1 MKDYDYHRPA
11 EKVLLDSYR
20 KQNRN
25 KNRLLFLAV
34 ALTVGAI
41 FCMISFAYGKIQVDI
56 QKHIRTDG
64 MTVSTYL
71 ENGTEEMAGQLHT
84 LSYITETGKEKFA
97 GKLCNQTIKYC
108 DCVVADETAFETM
121 LCPAYTQIIGTY
133 PKQENEIMLST
144 KTLTYLGISE
154 PKVGME
160 LKLDFYWN
168 DLFQTKGTGQQTFQ
182 LSGYFTEYQ
191 NQGASSSI
199 AFLSEKKLKES
210 GAGWDP
216 CRILVKPEKD
226 SVSGIQMEQQLQKD
240 IRLEEGQRIVSM
252 DSAAYRAVEGML
264 GSYGFAAL
272 FSFLILLCMFLFIY
286 NILNLSL
293 GKDLQQYGLM
303 EVIGVQQHQIIQV
316 MFRQMMEVVLKGS
329 FAGVAIG
336 SLVVLG
342 ILPSVI
348 GKLYLGQAE
357 ELEEISF
364 YQPVFFLI
372 AILPVAVTLG
382 VVILLVKQKIKVL
395 SPLECM
401 NYGTGTVAEKK
412 QTKKRKA
419 VFRSFGNKPEVYL
432 ARRCCGQAFL

>member
-34 ALTVGAI
+34 ALTVGVI

-84 LSYITETGKEKFA
+84 LSYIAETGKEKFA
-97 GKLCNQTIKYC
+97 GKLCDQTIKYC

-144 KTLTYLGISE
+144 KTLTYLGISD

-191 NQGASSSI
+191 NQGASFSI

-210 GAGWDP
+210 GAGWNP
-216 CRILVKPEKD
+216 CRILLKPEKD
-226 SVSGIQMEQQLQKD
+226 SVSGIQMEQQLQED
-240 IRLEEGQRIVSM
+240 IRLKEGQRIVSM

-303 EVIGVQQHQIIQV
+303 EVVGVQQHQIYTSDISADDGSCLEGKPCRRCH
-316 MFRQMMEVVLKGS
+316 RQSGGTWNPALCHWKTVSWTGRRTGGDFFLSACVLSDSHSASGNDFGCCDTSGKAKNQNPESSGMYELWNWECCREETNKEKESS
-329 FAGVAIG
+329 FPKFWKQAG
-336 SLVVLG
+336 SLSG
-342 ILPSVI
+342 
-348 GKLYLGQAE
+348 
-357 ELEEISF
+357 
-364 YQPVFFLI
+364 
-372 AILPVAVTLG
+372 
-382 VVILLVKQKIKVL
+382 QKISVL
-395 SPLECM
+395 
-401 NYGTGTVAEKK
+401 
-412 QTKKRKA
+412 Q
-419 VFRSFGNKPEVYL
+419 
-432 ARRCCGQAFL
+432 